1 MLIEE
6 KGAEEIVDRFKT
18 VIKKER
24 CKKRKTGLDRIVPE
38 NKARF
43 EQEKEISKPTIKS
56 KKKKATK
63 DEHKK
68 KMGKETGAGKTKV
81 KTKGKPKVRHS
92 KNKRKRDQDDYER
105 YYDGVRKKFGWG
117 VDADKLT
124 KEQLHERAKLKHK
137 SFKKNT
143 CPLCKSRFRMRSRL
157 KEHIKKHNCSCKHC
171 GLIYESAFQRSDHRW
186 SCNVRRRTGII
197 KKEKYPSNVNTALI
211 SPLWARSSAFST
223 PRQMEAPTRPSTLAL
238 GIIPESFR
246 SDSNFVL
253 PSLALDFW
261 PSKIKQPLCPVE
273 NRKFNAKLQLDEPS
287 EPALGFQ
294 NVGAQPP
301 NTLDREIKS
310 LLVSDQLD
318 IIVDF

>member
-1 MLIEE
+1 MQE
-6 KGAEEIVDRFKT
+6 KK
-18 VIKKER
+18 
-24 CKKRKTGLDRIVPE
+24 KTGNNRVLPE
-38 NKARF
+38 NKASV
-43 EQEKEISKPTIKS
+43 EEEKEIVELTIKPTGKRA
-56 KKKKATK
+56 KKDQHEKKLGEAK
-63 DEHKK
+63 V
-68 KMGKETGAGKTKV
+68 GAGKTKG
-81 KTKGKPKVRHS
+81 KAKGKPKIRHS

-171 GLIYESAFQRSDHRW
+171 GMIYESAFQRSDHRW
-186 SCNVRRRTGII
+186 SCNVRLRTGII
-197 KKEKYPSNVNTALI
+197 KQEKYPRSVNTTRI
-211 SPLWARSSAFST
+211 SPLWTRPSVFST
-223 PRQMEAPTRPSTLAL
+223 PRQMEVPIRPSTLAL
-238 GIIPESFR
+238 GVIPESFR

-273 NRKFNAKLQLDEPS
+273 SDKFNAKMLLDEPS
-287 EPALGFQ
+287 PSEPSLGFG
-294 NVGAQPP
+294 NVVAQPP